1 MINVVTVSDKLT
13 IPECVQIW
21 HIANKF
27 QNRSVKLHIGL
38 RHNPDQHH
46 LTSLIYKLD
55 WEKQNNNPNFDFE
68 IYFPEQIFS
77 VCEDKVDLKWALIEE
92 YLKENRRLDYIVYIH
107 IDTIFSQQPT
117 PAMWNN
123 IENKTDWYGGNS
135 LIYGK
140 NLQKENNWI
149 FLEDYPLINDVTD
162 IQHYKNNKWPSIALF
177 AENLK
182 KSSDYTYISWHEMI
196 RNNYLTGVNSFEWE
210 KKIENMSES
219 KVFETLAY
227 KLLNTISERGDK
239 GTGGITSAFD

>member
-1 MINVVTVSDKLT
+1 MINVVTISDRLSFS
-13 IPECVQIW
+13 ECVQIW

-55 WEKQNNNPNFDFE
+55 WERRNNNPNLDFE

-77 VCEDKVDLKWALIEE
+77 VCNDKEDLKWALIQE
-92 YLKENRRLDYIVYIH
+92 YLKEKQHIDYCVYIH
-107 IDTIFSQQPT
+107 IDTLFSQQPT
-117 PAMWNN
+117 PAMWDN
-123 IENKTDWYGGNS
+123 IEKKTDWYGGNS

-149 FLEDYPLINDVTD
+149 FLEDYPLIVDIND
-162 IQHYKNNKWPSIALF
+162 IQHYKNNKWPPIALF

-182 KSSDYTYISWHEMI
+182 KGSDNTYISWQDSI
-196 RNNYLTGVNSFEWE
+196 KTKYLTGDNLFAWE
-210 KKIENMSES
+210 LSNQIGE
-219 KVFETLAY
+219 
-227 KLLNTISERGDK
+227 IS
-239 GTGGITSAFD
+239 